1 MPLNKLHVAMVT
13 DIRVPLEI
21 ESIKE
26 KFKDVVVIRV
36 NRVNFE
42 TEMTEAQQKHK
53 IENALNDYN
62 DYDYVLIND
71 TLEKLEQDVK
81 EVLRKEVVVNE
92 KND

>member
-1 MPLNKLHVAMVT
+1 MVT
-13 DIRVPLEI
+13 DVRVPLEI
-21 ESIKE
+21 EKVKE
-26 KFKDVVVIRV
+26 RFDDVVVIRV

-42 TEMTEAQQKHK
+42 TEMTEKEQKHK

-62 DYDYVLIND
+62 DYDYVFTND
-71 TLEKLEQDVK
+71 TLDKLEQDVI